1 MYRISSS
8 LGKIAALATVAI
20 AASCSSPTVEIA
32 VPPSTE
38 STSSTTTAPTTNT
51 TTTGLPTTTVT
62 PDARPLPSGVA
73 EFAAELGDAETNVRN
88 TALDDN
94 VRAQW
99 GRRQQRLYRH
109 LAVNDLWADEVIR
122 LTPEPVR
129 ASVTLNWEARRELSS
144 LVTSGSLSTKLPA
157 WRIREPLP
165 VGELRGLY
173 ETSEA
178 AIGIEWEYLAAI
190 NLVETRMGRI
200 EGLSTAGATGPMQ
213 FLPSTWAECCEGD
226 PTIDSDA
233 ILGAA
238 TYLRDRGG
246 PADMTKALRGYNNSG
261 YYVRAVSAYAE
272 VLRENPEALHGY
284 HSWEVFFRSEAGL
297 VRIPAGYFEPEA
309 VDAAEWIRANPEH
322 LLG

>member
-1 MYRISSS
+1 MSRIPPS
-8 LGKIAALATVAI
+8 LPRSAALAMLTI
-20 AASCSSPTVEIA
+20 AASCSSPTAEVA
-32 VPPSTE
+32 VPASTE
-38 STSSTTTAPTTNT
+38 STTTTAAAPT
-51 TTTGLPTTTVT
+51 TTTTAAPTTTAVA
-62 PDARPLPSGVA
+62 PDALPLPANAS
-73 EFAAELGDAETNVRN
+73 ELAAELADSEANVRDSS
-88 TALDDN
+88 LDDN

-109 LAVNDLWADEVIR
+109 LAINDRWADEVIE
-122 LTPEPVR
+122 LTPDALR
-129 ASVTLNWEARRELSS
+129 TAVTLNWEARRELSS

-165 VGELRGLY
+165 ISELRALY
-173 ETSEA
+173 DASET

-213 FLPSTWAECCEGD
+213 FLPSTWEECCEGD
-226 PTIDSDA
+226 PTVDSDA

-246 PADMTKALRGYNNSG
+246 PTDMTKALRGYNNSG
-261 YYVRAVSAYAE
+261 YYVRAVSAYAD

-309 VDAAEWIRANPEH
+309 VDAAEWIRANPEN
-322 LLG
+322 LLD